1 VRGVFAGQRILGLF
15 YAGGIAGTKDCVLAH
30 VWYTLLAKGN
40 FGSMLSDL
48 NQEQQA
54 EAKALAKNW
63 KPGVALP
70 DKSKLGCVE

>member
-1 VRGVFAGQRILGLF
+1 
-15 YAGGIAGTKDCVLAH
+15 
-30 VWYTLLAKGN
+30 
-40 FGSMLSDL
+40 MLSDL